1 MESYMSYGDEAS
13 NSTTDDV
20 IDRAVR
26 ELDLETKVELLTGAA
41 AFSLHG
47 NDAIGLRPMIFS
59 DGPTGVRGSEFVGG
73 EKVALFPNATLLAQ
87 AWDETAANR
96 VGEMLA
102 GEGRSQA
109 VDVVLGPTV
118 NLHRSPLGGRLFE
131 AYAEDPLLSGRLAA
145 AYIQGIQRYGIGA
158 CVKHYV
164 ANESETQRRTVDVR
178 VGEAA
183 LRELYLLPF
192 EICVADAHP
201 WTIMAA
207 YNNVNGVAAT
217 EQDELNNGVLK
228 SEWGWDGL
236 LMSDWG
242 ATKTAAPAANGGL
255 DLVMPGPGGPWGD
268 QLVAAVRSGA
278 VADATIDDHLS
289 RLLRLAGRVGAL
301 AGIPAERTAEF
312 GPAVEP
318 DAPAIRLELR
328 NLAANGMVLLK
339 GQDVLPLQDS
349 VITADSPL
357 VLIGRPAIE
366 TALQGGGSASVRP
379 PHRIS
384 IADGLR
390 EALGETRLRVLDG
403 VGVRRNPPAA
413 DPELIIDPHTGRP
426 GMRVTSFDG
435 AGVERASTSSEVAD
449 FLLGMSGG
457 PHAGASALELS
468 AEVVAPPGSPLLVG
482 VRGVGEWILSY
493 GEETYTFA
501 NALAPGDSP
510 EVGFMTPPTWVHEV
524 EAAPSRI
531 LVGRL
536 KISERISL
544 AGLVA
549 QPLAPPDEQLIDE
562 AALAARHAEPA
573 VVVVGL
579 TAEQE
584 TEALDKRTLALP
596 GRQDDLVRAVAGAA
610 RRTVVVINAATPVL
624 MPWLDQVD
632 AVLWVGLPGQEGGH
646 AVADVLLG
654 KAEPTGRL
662 VTTFPAANGDG
673 PAWTVTPQDGTLEYA
688 EATRVGYRGW
698 YGSGVEPAFWFGA
711 GLGWGAWDYRSAEH
725 VRGDDGESLKVVLAN
740 TAGRASREVVQ
751 IYWQPEGSAPIR
763 LVGYSI
769 ADQMVPGEERTVT
782 VTCDSRAFRLWDEAA
797 SSWVTPSG
805 GTLLVARGLG
815 DIRLEVPRT

>member
-1 MESYMSYGDEAS
+1 MSQGR
-13 NSTTDDV
+13 TIDDV

-26 ELDLETKVELLTGAA
+26 ELDLAAKVTLLTGAA

-73 EKVALFPNATLLAQ
+73 KRVALFPNATLLAQ
-87 AWDETAANR
+87 AWDETAAER

-102 GEGRSQA
+102 GEGRSQD

-145 AYIQGIQRYGIGA
+145 AYIRGIQRYGIGA

-164 ANESETQRRTVDVR
+164 ANESETERRTVDVR
-178 VGEAA
+178 VTEAA

-192 EICVADAHP
+192 EICVADARP

-255 DLVMPGPGGPWGD
+255 DLVMPGPRGPWGD
-268 QLVAAVRSGA
+268 QLVAAVRSGE
-278 VADATIDDHLS
+278 VAEATIDDHLS

-301 AGIPAERTAEF
+301 DGIPAQRTAEL
-312 GPAVEP
+312 GPVMEP
-318 DAPAIRLELR
+318 DAVEMRLTLR
-328 NLAANGMVLLK
+328 NLAAAGMVLLK

-349 VITADSPL
+349 LITTEGSPL
-357 VLIGRPAIE
+357 VVIGRHAVE

-379 PHRIS
+379 PHGIS
-384 IADGLR
+384 IANGLE
-390 EALGETRLRVLDG
+390 EALGATRLRVLDG
-403 VGVRRNPPAA
+403 VGVRRNATAA
-413 DPELIIDPHTGRP
+413 APELIIDPQTGSS
-426 GMRVTSFDG
+426 GMRITSFDG
-435 AGVERASTSSEVAD
+435 SGVELASTSSEVGE
-449 FLLGMSGG
+449 FLLGMSDG
-457 PHAGASALELS
+457 PHAGAREIELS
-468 AEVVAPPGSPLLVG
+468 AELVAPAGTAMEVG
-482 VRGVGEWILSY
+482 VRGVGEWTLSY
-493 GEETYTFA
+493 GEETHTFV
-501 NALAPGDSP
+501 NTLLPGDLA
-510 EVGFMTPPTWVHEV
+510 EVGFMSPPTWTQVV
-524 EAAPSRI
+524 EAAPGRI
-531 LVGRL
+531 LVARL
-536 KISERISL
+536 TISERISL
-544 AGLVA
+544 AGLIV
-549 QPLAPPDEQLIDE
+549 QPVVPPDEQLIDE
-562 AALAARHAEPA
+562 AAQAARDAELA

-584 TEALDKRTLALP
+584 TEALDKKSLALP
-596 GRQDDLVRAVAGAA
+596 GRQDDLVRAVAGTA
-610 RRTVVVINAATPVL
+610 RRTVVVVNAATPIL
-624 MPWLDQVD
+624 MPWLDEVA

-662 VTTFPAANGDG
+662 VTTFPAADGDG
-673 PAWTVTPQDGTLEYA
+673 PAWNVTPKAGRLDYREG
-688 EATRVGYRGW
+688 TRVGYRGW
-698 YGSGVEPAFWFGA
+698 YGSDVEPAFWFGA
-711 GLGWGAWDYRSAEH
+711 GLGWGVWDYRSAEH
-725 VRGDDGESLKVVLAN
+725 QRDEDGESLTVVLAN
-740 TAGRASREVVQ
+740 AGDRASREVVQ
-751 IYWQPEGSAPIR
+751 VYWRPEDSAPVR
-763 LVGYSI
+763 LVGYAI
-769 ADQMVPGEERTVT
+769 ADEVVPGEERTVS
-782 VTCDSRAFRLWDEAA
+782 VPCDRRAFRLWDEAA
-797 SSWVTPSG
+797 SGWAMPAG

-815 DIRLEVPRT
+815 DIRLEIPRR